1 MKRLVLILVAS
12 GLGAALATGALG
24 AHARSTWVPLPR
36 WLVNAEMKTLD
47 RVFERA
53 RPIHTYYVAYPRK
66 IAVIFEFKRVV
77 ICGACSAPNN
87 ASLPRGRVIRVSYD
101 RQTRRPGNAMQFCES
116 KGSFPP
122 RSWCLRR

>member
-1 MKRLVLILVAS
+1 MACGVI
-12 GLGAALATGALG
+12 GTPAAV
-24 AHARSTWVPLPR
+24 ARSSSVLLPR
-36 WLVNAEMKTLD
+36 WLVTAETQTLD

-53 RPIHTYYVAYPRK
+53 KPVHTYYVSYPRK

-77 ICGACSAPNN
+77 ICGACSAPSN

-101 RQTRRPGNAMQFCES
+101 RQTHKPGNAMQFCES

-122 RSWCLRR
+122 RSWCFRR